1 MFIDDCRNENSAVD
15 VVSNNHFLK
24 KKLLK
29 FYFSK
34 RDVKIMK

>member
-15 VVSNNHFLK
+15 VVSNNHFF

-34 RDVKIMK
+34 GDVKIMK